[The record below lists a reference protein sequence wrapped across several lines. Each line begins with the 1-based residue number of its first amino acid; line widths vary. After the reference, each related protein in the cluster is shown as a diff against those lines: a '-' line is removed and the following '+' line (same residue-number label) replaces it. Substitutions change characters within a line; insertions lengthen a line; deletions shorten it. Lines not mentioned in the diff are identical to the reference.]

1 MAKKESKKDL
11 TVSKDEKRMKET
23 TPSSL
28 WDPIDE
34 MEREMEHMF
43 GRFGRGWM
51 RPFRWGAPFW
61 SDFARPFE
69 GKMPSVDVIERDEE
83 VVVRAELP
91 GVEKKDLDVSLSGN
105 VLTIKGSSKHEQ
117 EEEKGEYFRR
127 EVSSGSYSRSVRLPT
142 EVDGDKVESSFKDG
156 LLELT
161 LPKLKKAKRHRISV
175 E

>member
-11 TVSKDEKRMKET
+11 NVSKEDKQLKKT
-23 TPSSL
+23 TPSTT
-28 WDPIDE
+28 WDPFDE
-34 MEREMEHMF
+34 MEQEMDRMF

-51 RPFRWGAPFW
+51 RPYRWGGPFW

-69 GKMPSVDVIERDEE
+69 GKMPTVDVIERDEE

-91 GVEKKDLDVSLSGN
+91 GVDKKDLDVSLSGN
-105 VLTIKGSSKHEQ
+105 VLTIKGSTKQEQ
-117 EEEKGEYFRR
+117 KEEKGEYYRR
-127 EVSSGSYSRSVRLPT
+127 EVSSGSYSRTVRLPA

-161 LPKLKKAKRHRISV
+161 LPKLKKAKRHRITV